1 MIYRILKNTFP
12 SLFIVWTVYFLEL
25 MFYETEVLISSGYY
39 LEQIKIFISYTLLGL
54 IIGGLSAG
62 LFAKKKKKYSYTF
75 ENDIKKYSKYF
86 LKNFGIS
93 FMALLA
99 LTLRELINNPLLFKD
114 TLLNNSFW
122 LSGLF
127 AFIRDKFSP
136 LYFTIFFAIIIIMS
150 VHNLVKNLSMYHG
163 TNRALAYFTAVILSV
178 LFVFNYGFLNA
189 SVRSEIKNIVFIGV
203 ENLERSYLS
212 SGNIKD
218 RYALKE
224 LKSHS
229 YDFENCFTPVLDP
242 QSVILSVLTSLN
254 PEKWE
259 FSDGLLSMNAQNKT
273 VFQHLNGIGINAV
286 DYSDIRFRIE
296 RTAEEAGDNNSFP
309 SSENILRS
317 KVLLSH
323 FLSPVVFNN
332 SMRESAFPEA
342 RLISGYRDRIYLKR
356 NISQTVGGGN
366 ENFLLYYTIPD
377 YRDYLPY
384 PYYRL
389 ADQKAEEAYLNYL
402 NDEINMIYHELAQ
415 NRITDKAVICLFGIP
430 KGGEGLRADI
440 YKIPL
445 YVSSRQ
451 FEIERKVKNRYTT
464 LDILPTVLDAAGYDL
479 KKFAFEGKSFFD
491 PEFIRQEILLTDISP
506 IRIKKGIKFVD
517 SDGLISKNR
526 DLINEM
532 NPILSRALIISD
544 MKLNAVPD
552 SSGIIYE
559 LFDIGKDPEEKND
572 LSSSDPAAA
581 RSMRSALEN
590 RMKKVYNYRV
600 VNGHFLK

>member
-1 MIYRILKNTFP
+1 MIYRLLKNTFP
-12 SLFIVWTVYFLEL
+12 SLFIVWTIYFLEI
-25 MFYETEVLISSGYY
+25 MFYDTDVLTSSVYY

-62 LFAKKKKKYSYTF
+62 LFAKKRKKYSYTF

-93 FMALLA
+93 FLALLA

-136 LYFTIFFAIIIIMS
+136 LYFTVFFTIIIIMS

-163 TNRALAYFTAVILSV
+163 TNRALAYFATVILSV
-178 LFVFNYGFLNA
+178 LFIFNYGFLNA
-189 SVRSEIKNIVFIGV
+189 SVGSEIKNIVFIGV

-212 SGNIKD
+212 AGNIKD
-218 RYALKE
+218 RFALKE

-229 YDFENCFTPVLDP
+229 YDFENCFTPALDP

-273 VFQHLNGIGINAV
+273 VFRNLKGIGINAV

-296 RTAEEAGDNNSFP
+296 RTAEEAGDNHSFA
-309 SSENILRS
+309 SSESILRS

-323 FLSPVVFNN
+323 FLSPVIFNN
-332 SMRESAFPEA
+332 SMREGAFPEA
-342 RLISGYRDRIYLKR
+342 KLISGYRDRTYLKR
-356 NISQTVGGGN
+356 KISQTAGGGK
-366 ENFLLYYTIPD
+366 ESFLLYYTIPD

-389 ADQKAEEAYLNYL
+389 ADQKPEEAYLNYL
-402 NDEINMIYHELAQ
+402 NDEINMIYRELE
-415 NRITDKAVICLFGIP
+415 NSRITEKTVICLFGIP
-430 KGGEGLRADI
+430 KVGEGLRTDL

-451 FEIERKVKNRYTT
+451 FGIERKVKNRYTT

-479 KKFAFEGKSFFD
+479 KKFSFEGKSFFD
-491 PEFIRQEILLTDISP
+491 PEFIRQEILLTDISAV
-506 IRIKKGIKFVD
+506 RIKEGVRFLNK
-517 SDGLISKNR
+517 DGYTSRNR
-526 DLINEM
+526 ELINETH
-532 NPILSRALIISD
+532 PILPRALIVSD
-544 MKLNAVPD
+544 MKLNAYPD
-552 SSGIIYE
+552 SSGVRYE

-572 LSSSDPAAA
+572 LSGSDPAAV
-581 RSMRSALEN
+581 RSMRSSLETWM
-590 RMKKVYNYRV
+590 RKLYNYKV
-600 VNGHFLK
+600 VNGHFLR

>member
-12 SLFIVWTVYFLEL
+12 SLFIVWTIYFLEL
-25 MFYETEVLISSGYY
+25 MFYKTEVFTGSAYY
-39 LEQIKIFISYTLLGL
+39 FEQTKIFISYTLLGL

-62 LFAKKKKKYSYTF
+62 IFAKKRKKYSYTF

-93 FMALLA
+93 FLALLA

-136 LYFTIFFAIIIIMS
+136 LYFTVFFAIIIIMS
-150 VHNLVKNLSMYHG
+150 IHNLVKNLSMYHG
-163 TNRALAYFTAVILSV
+163 TNRTLAYFAAVVLSV
-178 LFVFNYGFLNA
+178 LFIFNYGFLNA
-189 SVRSEIKNIVFIGV
+189 SVSSEIKNIVFIGV
-203 ENLERSYLS
+203 ENMERSYLS
-212 SGNIKD
+212 AANIKD
-218 RYALKE
+218 RFALKE

-242 QSVILSVLTSLN
+242 QSVILSVLTSLS

-259 FSDGLLSMNAQNKT
+259 FSDGLLSLNSRDKT
-273 VFQHLNGIGINAV
+273 VFKLLNGIGINAV
-286 DYSDIRFRIE
+286 DYSDISFRLE
-296 RTAEEAGDNNSFP
+296 RTAEEGGEGHLFP
-309 SSENILRS
+309 TAENILRS

-323 FLSPVVFNN
+323 FLTPVIFNN
-332 SMRESAFPEA
+332 SLREGAFPEA
-342 RLISGYRDRIYLKR
+342 RLISGYRDRTYLKR
-356 NISQTVGGGN
+356 QISQTAGGRN
-366 ENFLLYYTIPD
+366 ESFLLYYTIPD
-377 YRDYLPY
+377 YRDHLPY

-389 ADQKAEEAYLNYL
+389 ADKKPEEAYLNYL
-402 NDEINMIYHELAQ
+402 NDEINMIYHEFE
-415 NRITDKAVICLFGIP
+415 NSRIKDKAVICLFGIP
-430 KGGEGLRADI
+430 KGGEGLRTDM

-464 LDILPTVLDAAGYDL
+464 LDVLPTVLDAAGYDL
-479 KKFAFEGKSFFD
+479 KKFTFEGKSFFD

-506 IRIKKGIKFVD
+506 VRKKNDIRFVNK
-517 SDGLISKNR
+517 DGYTSRNSE
-526 DLINEM
+526 LINEM
-532 NPILSRALIISD
+532 HPIFSRALIVSE
-544 MKLNAVPD
+544 MKLNAFPD
-552 SSGIIYE
+552 SSGVRYE

-572 LSSSDPAAA
+572 LGFTNPSAAK
-581 RSMRSALEN
+581 SMKSALEA
-590 RMKKVYNYRV
+590 RMRKGYNYRV

>member
-12 SLFIVWTVYFLEL
+12 SLFIVWTIYFLEL
-25 MFYETEVLISSGYY
+25 IFYEAEVLISSVYY
-39 LEQIKIFISYTLLGL
+39 FEQTKIFISYTLLGL

-62 LFAKKKKKYSYTF
+62 LFAKKRKKYSYTF

-86 LKNFGIS
+86 IKNFSIS
-93 FMALLA
+93 FLALLA

-127 AFIRDKFSP
+127 AFIKDKFSP
-136 LYFTIFFAIIIIMS
+136 LYFTVFFTIIIIMS

-163 TNRALAYFTAVILSV
+163 TNRALAYFAAVILSV

-189 SVRSEIKNIVFIGV
+189 SVGSEIKNIVFIGV

-212 SGNIKD
+212 AGNIKD
-218 RYALKE
+218 RVALKE

-286 DYSDIRFRIE
+286 DYSDIRFRLE
-296 RTAEEAGDNNSFP
+296 RTAEEGGDYLSFP
-309 SSENILRS
+309 SAENILKS
-317 KVLLSH
+317 KVILSH
-323 FLSPVVFNN
+323 FLSPVIYNN
-332 SMRESAFPEA
+332 SLRENAFPEA
-342 RLISGYRDRIYLKR
+342 KLISGYRDRAYLKR
-356 NISQTVGGGN
+356 HISKTVGGGYDS
-366 ENFLLYYTIPD
+366 FLMYYTIPD
-377 YRDYLPY
+377 YRDHLPY

-389 ADQKAEEAYLNYL
+389 ADEKPEEAYLNYL
-402 NDEINMIYHELAQ
+402 NDEINMIFHELE
-415 NRITDKAVICLFGIP
+415 NSGITDKAVICLFGIP
-430 KGGEGLRADI
+430 KAREGLRTDL

-445 YVSSRQ
+445 YISSRQ

-464 LDILPTVLDAAGYDL
+464 LDVLPTVLDAAGYDL
-479 KKFAFEGKSFFD
+479 KKFSFEGKSFFD

-506 IRIKKGIKFVD
+506 VRKKDDIRFVNK
-517 SDGLISKNR
+517 DGYTSRNSE
-526 DLINEM
+526 LINEM
-532 NPILSRALIISD
+532 HPIFSRALIVSE
-544 MKLNAVPD
+544 MKLNAFPD
-552 SSGIIYE
+552 SSGVRYE

-572 LSSSDPAAA
+572 LSTTNPSAAK
-581 RSMRSALEN
+581 SMKSALEA
-590 RMKKVYNYRV
+590 RMRKIYNYRV
-600 VNGHFLK
+600 INGHFLK